1 MKIVKLL
8 KRYQRSILPL
18 ICLLALLFIYG
29 CQCEGELGTKVN
41 NAGGIS
47 ASSSIVDTK

>member
-1 MKIVKLL
+1 MRIVKSL
-8 KRYQRSILPL
+8 KRSILPL

-41 NAGGIS
+41 NASVSGTG
-47 ASSSIVDTK
+47 SSVVDKK